1 MNKPF
6 FSIVIPSKD
15 RADLIH
21 DLIWSVLQ
29 QNFSDFEIIVCDNSS
44 NNLTQDVIS
53 QFGDDRIVNIRT
65 GNLKMFEN
73 WNIGINAVSGLYMMV
88 VSDKGFLKQGA
99 LSYLYELID
108 VKKYKCITWSLDTFV
123 VPNIFLMG
131 SPNIY
136 SREVQSSELIK
147 IMLGADYLGF
157 DDAPM
162 HCTSCV
168 SMETILKIKDK
179 HKNVC
184 NELNPDYTMA
194 MQILLTVKSIYRIN
208 KNLIVLRRPSFD
220 EGYGN
225 GSSFLKK
232 TKLSVDFLREHK
244 EWVKKTNDY
253 LEIPTQNNHFI
264 IDIILKDVYAVLKDN
279 KVNPE
284 IYLSKH
290 ERLTS
295 YYYFT
300 YKEILWRKR
309 MGINMSVES
318 KEWFKAFNIENV
330 ETKEDV
336 NKRKFFL
343 RATAFKANI
352 FYYAKTNLVTQYFL
366 KIYRIFKYKNFGV
379 IYVDIKDFY
388 KNNEI

>member
-6 FSIVIPSKD
+6 FSIVIPSRD
-15 RADLIH
+15 RADLIN
-21 DLIWSVLQ
+21 DLIWSILQ

-44 NNLTQDVIS
+44 NNLTQEVIS
-53 QFGDDRIVNIRT
+53 QFKDDRIINIKT
-65 GNLKMFEN
+65 SNLKMFEN
-73 WNIGINAVSGLYMMV
+73 WNVGINAVSGLYMML

-108 VKKYKCITWSLDTFV
+108 LKKYKCITWSLDTFV
-123 VPNIFLMG
+123 VPNIFLKE
-131 SPNIY
+131 SPNID
-136 SREVQSSELIK
+136 SREVLSSKLIK
-147 IMLGADYLGF
+147 SMLGADYIGF

-184 NELNPDYTMA
+184 NELNPDYIMA

-208 KNLIVLRRPSFD
+208 KNLIVLRRPSFY

-225 GSSFLKK
+225 GASFLKK
-232 TKLSVDFLREHK
+232 TKLSMDFRIEHK
-244 EWVKKTNDY
+244 EWFKKTNYY

-264 IDIILKDVYAVLKDN
+264 IDIMMKDVYTVLKDN
-279 KVNPE
+279 NVNPD

-290 ERLTS
+290 ERLIS

-309 MGINMSVES
+309 MGINMSVET
-318 KEWFKAFNIENV
+318 KEWYRAFNNENV
-330 ETKEDV
+330 DTKEEV
-336 NKRKFFL
+336 KKRNLFL
-343 RATAFKANI
+343 RTTAFKANI
-352 FYYAKTNLVTQYFL
+352 FYYAKTNILAQYCL
-366 KIYRIFKYKNFGV
+366 KIYRIIKYKNVG
-379 IYVDIKDFY
+379 INYVDIKDFY
-388 KNNEI
+388 KNNKI